1 MDIGLSYSAWW
12 ILPSALIAFL
22 VSYWL
27 YRKAGET
34 EDWPKWQRPSLF
46 SLRFV
51 LIFALKAQSVQ
62 LAICPDFRTLFLT
75 S

>member
-34 EDWPKWQRPSLF
+34 EDWPKW
-46 SLRFV
+46 
-51 LIFALKAQSVQ
+51 LKAQSVQ